1 MEAVDE
7 ERAAHGRGVVCY
19 DFLYCRGGAEHVT
32 LTLAAAIPGTD
43 VCVGF
48 RNPEA
53 FTEQDLQD
61 LRCIELGRMPRI
73 RFGAWRTASGLGLF
87 ARRARCL
94 AGYDWAVFSGSN
106 APVAVRHRSAG
117 GNVYYCHTL
126 PRFAYDLRDYYLA
139 TLPLWRRPAFEAMSA
154 AVRALF
160 EAAVRRMDVI
170 VANSENVRRRIQR
183 YLGLD
188 ARVVYP
194 PCDVSGY
201 RWLGQDDY
209 YLSAARLE
217 SYKRVDLAVR
227 AFLRMPDKRLV
238 VASGGSQLARL
249 QRLAN
254 GASNIVFVGWL
265 DGVRLRELVGRAI
278 ATLYLARDE
287 DFGIAPVESM
297 AAGKPVIGVAEG
309 GLLETVLPGST
320 GILLPPEPE
329 VDDVVSA
336 VRAMS
341 PEAAAA
347 MRAACEERARAF
359 DTPRFVAGMRAAIEQ
374 ARACGR
380 AHRRAALAGGA

>member
-1 MEAVDE
+1 MIPMEA
-7 ERAAHGRGVVCY
+7 ERAAPGRGVVCY

-32 LTLAAAIPGTD
+32 LALAAGIPGTD
-43 VCVGF
+43 ICVGF

-53 FTEQDLQD
+53 FADQDLHGV
-61 LRCIELGRMPRI
+61 RCIELGRMPRI
-73 RFGAWRTASGLGLF
+73 RFGAWRTATGLGVF
-87 ARRARCL
+87 ARRARRL

-106 APVAVRHRSAG
+106 APVAVRHRRAG

-139 TLPLWRRPAFEAMSA
+139 TLPAWRRPAFETMSA
-154 AVRALF
+154 AVRWSF
-160 EAAVRRMDVI
+160 EAAIRRMDVI
-170 VANSENVRRRIQR
+170 VANSENVRCRIQR

-201 RWLGQDDY
+201 RWLGQEDY
-209 YLSAARLE
+209 YLSMARLE
-217 SYKRVDLAVR
+217 SYKRVDLAIR
-227 AFLRMPDKRLV
+227 AFLRMPEKRLI
-238 VASGGSQLARL
+238 VASGGSQLAQL
-249 QRLAN
+249 QRLAG
-254 GASNIVFVGWL
+254 GASNIVFVGWQ
-265 DGVRLRELVGRAI
+265 DGARLRELVGRAI

-320 GILLPPEPE
+320 GVLLPREPE
-329 VDDVVSA
+329 ADDVVRA

-341 PEAAAA
+341 REAAAA
-347 MRAACEERARAF
+347 MRTACEKRARAF
-359 DTPRFVAGMRAAIEQ
+359 DAPRFIAGMREAIGRAQ
-374 ARACGR
+374 ARSR
-380 AHRRAALAGGA
+380 ADAALTGDA